1 MRKSARFFIFFLTF
15 LSSSVF
21 FSFLFSHRICELST
35 LNLHGVRVTIITEM
49 MLSSS
54 TTTSASMNATRVQ
67 QRTARHAAAS
77 SSSSS
82 SFRRYGGNRDNEERQ
97 LGIGGRT
104 ERETKKDLLGRRR
117 SSSSFLLPRRK
128 SLAMTRAQ
136 SEADAVGNVPSDS
149 SSSSSSSNSSSS
161 SGASKSRETTNLTTP
176 VSKDQFVNFFRMALP
191 YITMHKSSTFVIH
204 IPGNVMKDKKS
215 NVFKSVMQDII
226 ILRELGVKL
235 VLVLGSDSQISDL
248 TILKGEKPK
257 FSVSRFGATR
267 RITDE
272 YSLEAAMEACGR
284 NNIAVQAQLTRG
296 PDVRLTRK
304 HGDHYSD
311 TGGFGGDGSSNS
323 SGRNENSRD
332 SRNTGR
338 NFPVATSGNYV
349 YARRRGVVDGV
360 DYGLTGEVVKIDKTS
375 ILETLE
381 QGDVVLLS
389 SLGFNAAGEVF
400 NCVSRDIALAA
411 AIELNAD
418 KLIVLPEDGYLPR
431 DETGTDGK
439 VKSYF
444 TLSDAKNWM
453 KNFAKGTE
461 YEELVENH
469 RAYAW
474 LRSGY
479 ANNNGSFDVNNSAAF
494 QVNSWMRAQEM
505 DYEWRV
511 PSCPIEMCAATFACH
526 CGVKRVHMVD
536 PNKSGSLLVELF
548 TSDGEGTMI
557 AGDRYEGTRKATI
570 YDCIGIHDMLQPLAD
585 AGIVVYRTEEELRRS
600 VMSEKVSF
608 FVTERD
614 GNIIACASLTEY
626 ENGKSYEIG
635 SFAVARE
642 YRREGRG
649 DALLSYLEEHAS
661 EKGCE
666 RLFLLTTRTAEW
678 FTSRGFEFDGAAEE
692 SSSLPKGKEVVKGR
706 GSLLFSKYMIDS
718 ESD

>member
-1 MRKSARFFIFFLTF
+1 M
-15 LSSSVF
+15 
-21 FSFLFSHRICELST
+21 
-35 LNLHGVRVTIITEM
+35 
-49 MLSSS
+49 
-54 TTTSASMNATRVQ
+54 
-67 QRTARHAAAS
+67 
-77 SSSSS
+77 
-82 SFRRYGGNRDNEERQ
+82 
-97 LGIGGRT
+97 
-104 ERETKKDLLGRRR
+104 
-117 SSSSFLLPRRK
+117 
-128 SLAMTRAQ
+128 
-136 SEADAVGNVPSDS
+136 
-149 SSSSSSSNSSSS
+149 
-161 SGASKSRETTNLTTP
+161 
-176 VSKDQFVNFFRMALP
+176 VN
-191 YITMHKSSTFVIH
+191 
-204 IPGNVMKDKKS
+204 
-215 NVFKSVMQDII
+215 
-226 ILRELGVKL
+226 
-235 VLVLGSDSQISDL
+235 
-248 TILKGEKPK
+248 
-257 FSVSRFGATR
+257 
-267 RITDE
+267 
-272 YSLEAAMEACGR
+272 
-284 NNIAVQAQLTRG
+284 
-296 PDVRLTRK
+296 
-304 HGDHYSD
+304 
-311 TGGFGGDGSSNS
+311 
-323 SGRNENSRD
+323 
-332 SRNTGR
+332 
-338 NFPVATSGNYV
+338 
-349 YARRRGVVDGV
+349 
-360 DYGLTGEVVKIDKTS
+360 
-375 ILETLE
+375 
-381 QGDVVLLS
+381 
-389 SLGFNAAGEVF
+389 
-400 NCVSRDIALAA
+400 
-411 AIELNAD
+411 
-418 KLIVLPEDGYLPR
+418 
-431 DETGTDGK
+431 DGK

-461 YEELVENH
+461 YEELVESH

-479 ANNNGSFDVNNSAAF
+479 ANSNGSFDVNNSVAF
-494 QVNSWMRAQEM
+494 RVNSWMRAQEM

-706 GSLLFSKYMIDS
+706 GSLLFSKYMTDS

>member
-1 MRKSARFFIFFLTF
+1 
-15 LSSSVF
+15 
-21 FSFLFSHRICELST
+21 
-35 LNLHGVRVTIITEM
+35 M

-204 IPGNVMKDKKS
+204 IPGNVMRDKKS

-431 DETGTDGK
+431 DETVNDGK

-479 ANNNGSFDVNNSAAF
+479 ANNNGSFDVNNSVAF

-706 GSLLFSKYMIDS
+706 GSLLFSKYMTDS

>member
-1 MRKSARFFIFFLTF
+1 MNYPHLIF
-15 LSSSVF
+15 
-21 FSFLFSHRICELST
+21 
-35 LNLHGVRVTIITEM
+35 NQHGVRVTIITEM

-54 TTTSASMNATRVQ
+54 STTTTSASINATRVQ
-67 QRTARHAAAS
+67 QRTARNAAASSS

-97 LGIGGRT
+97 LGIGGMT
-104 ERETKKDLLGRRR
+104 EKETKKDLLRRRR

-136 SEADAVGNVPSDS
+136 SEADAVGDVPSNS
-149 SSSSSSSNSSSS
+149 SSSSGSNSSSS

-204 IPGNVMKDKKS
+204 IPGNVMRDKKS

-332 SRNTGR
+332 SRNNGR

-431 DETGTDGK
+431 DETVNDGK

-461 YEELVENH
+461 YEELVESH

-479 ANNNGSFDVNNSAAF
+479 ANSNGSFDVNNSVAF
-494 QVNSWMRAQEM
+494 RVNSWMRAQEM

-706 GSLLFSKYMIDS
+706 GSLLFSKYMTDS

>member
-1 MRKSARFFIFFLTF
+1 MSSFLGIFFC
-15 LSSSVF
+15 SSKNS
-21 FSFLFSHRICELST
+21 S
-35 LNLHGVRVTIITEM
+35 LHTIISIHIILKHPSNHTWGAM
-49 MLSSS
+49 MTA
-54 TTTSASMNATRVQ
+54 TTANANLASRCV
-67 QRTARHAAAS
+67 HS
-77 SSSSS
+77 SSS
-82 SFRRYGGNRDNEERQ
+82 RHPHARGLMMKNTTNPKERQ
-97 LGIGGRT
+97 LENYLVQRGQFR
-104 ERETKKDLLGRRR
+104 LLGYR
-117 SSSSFLLPRRK
+117 SSPLPNNVI
-128 SLAMTRAQ
+128 TRAQ
-136 SEADAVGNVPSDS
+136 SEADTSTS
-149 SSSSSSSNSSSS
+149 SFSSASLSGKGEEGGGTTKSS
-161 SGASKSRETTNLTTP
+161 KITKLTSP

-191 YITMHKSSTFVIH
+191 YITMHKSATFVIH
-204 IPGNVMKDKKS
+204 IPGNIMRDKKS

-257 FSVSRFGATR
+257 FAMSKFGATR

-272 YSLEAAMEACGR
+272 FSLEAAMEACGR

-311 TGGFGGDGSSNS
+311 TGGFGASSNNEYDNN
-323 SGRNENSRD
+323 RNSTNKNNRENL
-332 SRNTGR
+332 NNGR

-349 YARRRGVVDGV
+349 YARRRGVVDGI

-375 ILETLE
+375 ILEALE

-400 NCVSRDIALAA
+400 NCVSRDIAVAA
-411 AIELNAD
+411 ATELNAD
-418 KLIVLPEDGYLPR
+418 KLIVLPEDSYLPR
-431 DETGTDGK
+431 DEANGGK
-439 VKSYF
+439 VKSFF
-444 TLSDAKNWM
+444 TLSDAKKWM

-461 YEELVENH
+461 YEDLVEND

-479 ANNNGSFDVNNSAAF
+479 AKSTSPDIINGSTISKNPLTSSGENVK
-494 QVNSWMRAQEM
+494 VNSWMRAQEM

-548 TSDGEGTMI
+548 TSDGEGTMV
-557 AGDRYEGTRKATI
+557 ARDRYEGTRKATI
-570 YDCIGIHDMLQPLAD
+570 YDCVGIHDMLQPLAD
-585 AGIVVYRTEEELRRS
+585 AGIVVYRTEEDLRRS
-600 VMSEKVSF
+600 VMSEEVSF

-614 GNIIACASLTEY
+614 GKIIACASLTEY
-626 ENGKSYEIG
+626 ENGKCYEIG

-649 DALLSYLEEHAS
+649 DALLSYLEEHAA

-678 FTSRGFEFDGAAEE
+678 FISRGFEFDGAAEDE
-692 SSSLPKGKEVVKGR
+692 KLTLPKGKEVVKGR
-706 GSLLFSKYMIDS
+706 GSLLFSKYMTNS
-718 ESD
+718 ED

>member
-1 MRKSARFFIFFLTF
+1 M
-15 LSSSVF
+15 V
-21 FSFLFSHRICELST
+21 
-35 LNLHGVRVTIITEM
+35 M
-49 MLSSS
+49 MM
-54 TTTSASMNATRVQ
+54 TMMMNAV
-67 QRTARHAAAS
+67 S
-77 SSSSS
+77 SSSPSLHPRPR
-82 SFRRYGGNRDNEERQ
+82 FRLNHR
-97 LGIGGRT
+97 
-104 ERETKKDLLGRRR
+104 
-117 SSSSFLLPRRK
+117 FL
-128 SLAMTRAQ
+128 TRAQ
-136 SEADAVGNVPSDS
+136 SEADASTS
-149 SSSSSSSNSSSS
+149 ASTSSNSSNSE
-161 SGASKSRETTNLTTP
+161 KTTATGMNLATTTP
-176 VSKDQFVNFFRMALP
+176 ALSNKDQFVNFFRTALP
-191 YITMHKSSTFVIH
+191 YITMHKSSVFVIH
-204 IPGNVMKDKKS
+204 IPGNVMRDKKS

-248 TILKGEKPK
+248 TALKGEKPK
-257 FSVSRFGATR
+257 FSVSKFGATR

-272 YSLEAAMEACGR
+272 FSLEAAMEACGR

-311 TGGFGGDGSSNS
+311 TGGFSGDGNNS
-323 SGRNENSRD
+323 GGRKENIRD
-332 SRNTGR
+332 IKNNGR

-400 NCVSRDIALAA
+400 NCVSRDIAVAA

-431 DETGTDGK
+431 DETTNGK

-444 TLSDAKNWM
+444 TLSDAKKWM
-453 KNFAKGTE
+453 KIFAKGTE
-461 YEELVENH
+461 YEDLVENH

-479 ANNNGSFDVNNSAAF
+479 AGNGSSDVPGNGGASTNTKNPFTSSGENI

-536 PNKSGSLLVELF
+536 PNKSGSLLMELF
-548 TSDGEGTMI
+548 TSDGEGTMV

-600 VMSEKVSF
+600 VMNERVSF

-678 FTSRGFEFDGAAEE
+678 FTSRGFEFDGAAEDE
-692 SSSLPKGKEVVKGR
+692 SSTLPKGKEVVKGR
-706 GSLLFSKYMIDS
+706 GSLLFSKYMTIDS
-718 ESD
+718 FLEES